1 MLDDKTNLSR
11 VDEDL
16 PRRIYS
22 PDLQSLLQALL
33 SNLATL
39 DLEYEQECERLGQ
52 VMPDVVVRDRA
63 LCRLRKR
70 YFERCEP
77 FIRHVAALE
86 AQMRADTGW

>member
-1 MLDDKTNLSR
+1 MLDTKENLSR

-39 DLEYEQECERLGQ
+39 DLGYEQERERLRQ
-52 VMPDVVVRDRA
+52 VVPDVVAQKRA
-63 LCRLRKR
+63 LRRLKERH
-70 YFERCEP
+70 FERCEP
-77 FIRHVAALE
+77 FIRHVAAID
-86 AQMRADTGW
+86 AQMQTDTG